1 MIDHSNNLE
10 KALVIIDLCLASTT
24 GIMKSKYLAKVLD
37 TTPRTIRRI
46 FRIIYNMS
54 YELTMIDVKLNTGI
68 ARGNCYE
75 DSSIRIKLK

>member
-46 FRIIYNMS
+46 FHIIDNMS
-54 YELTMIDVKLNTGI
+54 YELKAFTVYLSMAENRFT
-68 ARGNCYE
+68 E
-75 DSSIRIKLK
+75 DSYIRIKLK